1 MKIKTCGMATIPAIL
16 CCLLLGNNAYAGR
29 SIGDLGD
36 VAMFLAN
43 GWAIGLTMA
52 ESDWT
57 GTIQYAESMLGAQLA
72 TEIIKTRI
80 IHETRPNGL
89 NDESFP
95 SGHATG
101 AFSAPMFIHRRYG
114 WKQSIGPY
122 ALALFT
128 GFSRVHTRMHYTHDV
143 LAGAAVSALFTWMFV
158 SPQNE
163 NVRMWP
169 SFSGDGAGIRVS
181 AKF

>member
-1 MKIKTCGMATIPAIL
+1 MCSKLYWMLFPVFLFTMM
-16 CCLLLGNNAYAGR
+16 LGKNAYAGR
-29 SIGDLGD
+29 TIGELGD
-36 VAMFLAN
+36 IAMFLAN
-43 GWAIGLTMA
+43 GWAIGMTMT
-52 ESDWT
+52 EDDWV
-57 GTIQYAESMLGAQLA
+57 GTTQYLKSMLGAQLT

-80 IHETRPNGL
+80 IHEQRPNGL

-128 GFSRVHTRMHYTHDV
+128 GFSRVQSRMHYTHDV

-158 SPQNE
+158 SPVNS
-163 NVRMWP
+163 NVRVWP
-169 SFSGDGAGIRVS
+169 SFSSDSTSVHFS